1 MKLLVKTSLYYAIA
15 SLLFFAI
22 AGFIILFNF
31 NTVIDNDINEFL
43 INREEIATTQIVN
56 DIPIEALNNYEQI
69 ITITKNRNETDN
81 LKFKD
86 TIVYDIIDDE
96 FHTYRKLNVIRK
108 IGTAYYD
115 ITLFKSLIESN
126 LLIKEILKPMMFVF
140 LGLLAFLILGH
151 LFISRGLWN
160 PFKET
165 LITLK
170 NYELGSTRSI
180 AFSKTNTKEFNQLN
194 SMLNTMIK
202 KIHYDYL
209 NLKEFTENAAHEIQ
223 TPLSIIRNKCEIL
236 LQSEKLD
243 DVELKHTKSIYYNCL
258 RLSKINHGLTLL
270 ARIESGAF
278 ENSEKINITKVLK
291 SQIKHYSEV
300 VELNELSIKT
310 DLKQQ
315 IHFHINPD
323 LIEILIS
330 NLIRNAIKHNI
341 SNGKIHINT
350 TKNRIRFSNN
360 GDASQI
366 EINQFKR
373 FNKSNKNS
381 LGLGLSI
388 ISKICLANT
397 IQLKYNYENGFHNF
411 DLNF

>member
-15 SLLFFAI
+15 SLLFFAV

-31 NTVIDNDINEFL
+31 NKVIDNDINEFL
-43 INREEIATTQIVN
+43 INREEIATTQIIN
-56 DIPIEALNNYEQI
+56 DIPIASLNNYEQI
-69 ITITKNRNETDN
+69 IKISVNKEETDN

-96 FHTYRKLNVIRK
+96 YHSYRKLNVIRK
-108 IGTAYYD
+108 IGTNYYD

-126 LLIKEILKPMMFVF
+126 LLIGEILKPMLLVF
-140 LGLLAFLILGH
+140 FGLLTFLIIGNLI
-151 LFISRGLWN
+151 ISRSLWK
-160 PFKET
+160 PFKKT

-170 NYELGSTRSI
+170 NYELGSSQSVE
-180 AFSKTNTKEFNQLN
+180 FGKTNTQEFNQLN

-223 TPLSIIRNKCEIL
+223 TPLAIIRNKCEIL
-236 LQSEKLD
+236 LQSEKLS
-243 DVELKHTKSIYYNCL
+243 DVELKHTKSIFNSCL

-270 ARIESGAF
+270 AKIESGAY
-278 ENSEKINITKVLK
+278 ENIKKINITKVLK
-291 SQIKHYSEV
+291 SQVDHYIEAI
-300 VELNELSIKT
+300 ELNELSIKT
-310 DLKQQ
+310 ELKQQ
-315 IHFHINPD
+315 IHFNINSD

-330 NLIRNAIKHNI
+330 NLIRNAIKHNT
-341 SNGKIHINT
+341 SNGAIHIT
-350 TKNRIRFSNN
+350 TSQNRIRFSNN
-360 GDASQI
+360 GDTSQI
-366 EINQFKR
+366 DINQFRR

-388 ISKICLANT
+388 ISKICLANN
-397 IQLKYNYENGFHNF
+397 IQLKYSYENNLHNF

>member
-1 MKLLVKTSLYYAIA
+1 LKLLVKTSLYYAIA

-31 NTVIDNDINEFL
+31 NTVVDNDINEFL

-69 ITITKNRNETDN
+69 ITITKNRDETDN

-96 FHTYRKLNVIRK
+96 FHVYRKLNVIRK

-126 LLIKEILKPMMFVF
+126 LLIKQILKPMLFVF
-140 LGLLAFLILGH
+140 LGLLAFLILGN
-151 LFISRGLWN
+151 LFISRGLWK

-170 NYELGSTRSI
+170 NYELGSARSI
-180 AFSKTNTKEFNQLN
+180 AFSKTNTQEFNQLN

-243 DVELKHTKSIYYNCL
+243 NVELKHTKSIYYNCL

-270 ARIESGAF
+270 AKIESGAF
-278 ENSEKINITKVLK
+278 EHSEKINITKVLK

-300 VELNELSIKT
+300 IELNGLSIKT

-315 IHFHINPD
+315 IHVHINPD

-341 SNGKIHINT
+341 SNGTIHINT

-397 IQLKYNYENGFHNF
+397 IQLKHNYDNGFHNF

>member
-31 NTVIDNDINEFL
+31 NTVVDNDINEFL

-69 ITITKNRNETDN
+69 ITITKNRDETDN

-96 FHTYRKLNVIRK
+96 FHVYRKLNVIRK

-126 LLIKEILKPMMFVF
+126 LLIKQILKPMLFVF
-140 LGLLAFLILGH
+140 LGLLAFLILGN
-151 LFISRGLWN
+151 LFISRGLWK

-170 NYELGSTRSI
+170 NYELGSARSI
-180 AFSKTNTKEFNQLN
+180 AFSKTNTQEFNQLN

-243 DVELKHTKSIYYNCL
+243 NVELKHTKSIYYNCL

-270 ARIESGAF
+270 AKIESGAF
-278 ENSEKINITKVLK
+278 EHSEKINITKVLK

-300 VELNELSIKT
+300 IELNGLSIKT

-315 IHFHINPD
+315 IHVHINPD

-341 SNGKIHINT
+341 SNGTIHINT

-397 IQLKYNYENGFHNF
+397 IQLKHNYDNGFHNF